1 MAQQLADR
9 RDMDFVMWEQLG
21 GEDYIKKFGSKEF
34 NKKTCDMILSEARTL
49 AIKEILPS
57 LSESDTEGLKF
68 DAGVVKVPESFHRLR
83 HLLLE
88 GEWQN
93 LQVEEEMGGQGAPAF
108 LAAAVSEYFMAANWP
123 LYTYVTL
130 GCSTAGMIYRHGTEE
145 QKKLYLD
152 KLISGEWGGT
162 MALTEPNAGTDVG
175 ALETSAVKNEDGT
188 YSISGN
194 KIFITNAE
202 QDLTENIINPVL
214 ARIEGH
220 EPGTKGIS
228 IFIVPKFLVNPDGSL
243 GERNDIVCTGVEEKQ
258 GIHASATCSLSMGS
272 KGKCIG
278 FLLGEEK
285 KGMRIMFEM
294 MNEARMATGLQAFA
308 YSSAAYMIAVNY
320 ARERIQ
326 SKEITSFND
335 PNAPSVAIIKHPDVR
350 RNLLWMKSLV
360 DGMRSFFYYTSIL
373 GQKAL
378 RATDEAEKEFC
389 HDMFELLTPLIKE
402 YLSVKGFDVC
412 VQAMQVMGGSGYI
425 KEYLVE
431 QYVRDCNITSIYEG
445 CSGVQAMDLLGRKM
459 TMKKGQVF
467 TTFLGEVN
475 KTIAKA
481 KEIDATKAMAEQLEK
496 AANRLGE
503 VAMHLGATAMEGKI
517 KEAFAHSLPYLH
529 AMGDVIM
536 GWMLLWR
543 AITAAPK
550 VEGAKKS
557 DAAFYEGQVKTA
569 DFFINTVLYQTMG
582 AMDSIQATCA
592 AAIEI
597 PDDGFGGL

>member
-9 RDMDFVMWEQLG
+9 RDVDFVMWEQLA
-21 GEDYIKKFGSKEF
+21 GEKFIDKFGSKEF
-34 NKKTCDMILSEARTL
+34 SRKSCDMVLNEARAL
-49 AIKEILPS
+49 AIKEILPTM
-57 LSESDTEGLKF
+57 SESDAEGLKF
-68 DAGVVKVPESFHRLR
+68 DAGTVTVPESFHRLR
-83 HLLLE
+83 ELLLD

-130 GCSTAGMIYRHGTEE
+130 GCSTAGMIHRHGTEE
-145 QKKLYLD
+145 QKKMYVP

-162 MALTEPNAGTDVG
+162 MALTESNAGTDVG
-175 ALETSAVKNEDGT
+175 ALETSAVKNADGT
-188 YSISGN
+188 YSLTGS

-202 QDLTENIINPVL
+202 HNLTENIIHPVL

-243 GERNDIVCTGVEEKQ
+243 GERNDIVCTGIEEKQ
-258 GIHASATCSLSMGS
+258 GIHASATCSLGIGS

-278 FLLGEEK
+278 FLLGKEK
-285 KGMRIMFEM
+285 QGMRIMFEM
-294 MNEARMATGLQAFA
+294 MNEARMATGLQGFA
-308 YSSAAYMIAVNY
+308 YSSAAYLIAVNY

-326 SKEITSFND
+326 SREITSFRD
-335 PNAPSVAIIKHPDVR
+335 HNAPSVPIIKHPDVR
-350 RNLLWMKSLV
+350 RNLLWMKAMV

-373 GQKAL
+373 GQTAL
-378 RATDEAEKEFC
+378 RATDPAEKEFNS
-389 HDMFELLTPLIKE
+389 DMFELLTPLIKE
-402 YLSVKGFDVC
+402 YLSLRGFEVC
-412 VQAMQVMGGSGYI
+412 VQAIQVLGGSGYI

-431 QYVRDCNITSIYEG
+431 QYMRDCKITSIYEG

-459 TMKKGQVF
+459 TMKQGQVF
-467 TTFLGEVN
+467 SIFLGEIK
-475 KTIAKA
+475 KTIAA
-481 KEIDATKAMAEQLEK
+481 ARGIEATKAMAAQLEK
-496 AANRLGE
+496 LADRLGE

-517 KEAFAHSLPYLH
+517 KEAFAHSLPFLH
-529 AMGDVIM
+529 AMGDTIM

-543 AITAAPK
+543 AVTAAPK
-550 VEGAKKS
+550 KETAKKS
-557 DAAFYEGQVKTA
+557 DAVFYEGQIKTA
-569 DFFINTVLYQTMG
+569 EFFLNTVLYQTLG
-582 AMDSIQATCA
+582 SLDSIKATCA

>member
-9 RDMDFVMWEQLG
+9 RDMDFVMWEQLAG
-21 GEDYIKKFGSKEF
+21 DEYLKKFGYKEF
-34 NKKTCDMILSEARTL
+34 NKKTCEMVLTEARAL

-57 LSESDTEGLKF
+57 LSESDAEGLKF
-68 DAGVVKVPESFHRLR
+68 DAGTVTVPESFIRLR
-83 HLLLE
+83 ELLLD

-93 LQVEEEMGGQGAPAF
+93 LQVEEEMGGQGAPPF
-108 LAAAVSEYFMAANWP
+108 LAAAVGEYFMAANWP
-123 LYTYVTL
+123 LYTYVSL

-145 QKKLYLD
+145 QKELYLSR
-152 KLISGEWGGT
+152 LISGEWGGT
-162 MALTEPNAGTDVG
+162 MALTEPQAGTDVG

-188 YSISGN
+188 YSLSGN

-202 QDLTENIINPVL
+202 HNLTDNIIHPVL

-228 IFIVPKFLVNPDGSL
+228 IFIVPKYLVNEDGSL

-258 GIHASATCSLSMGS
+258 GIHASATCALSLGS

-278 FLLGEEK
+278 YLLGEEK

-294 MNEARMATGLQAFA
+294 MNEARMATGLQGMA
-308 YSSAAYMIAVNY
+308 YASAAYMIAVNY

-326 SKEITSFND
+326 GKDITSFGD
-335 PNAPSVAIIKHPDVR
+335 ASAPSVPIIKHPDVR
-350 RNLLWMKSLV
+350 RNLLWMKSLM
-360 DGMRSFFYYTSIL
+360 DGMRSFFYYTSML
-373 GQKAL
+373 GMTGHISEDA
-378 RATDEAEKEFC
+378 EEKEYNN
-389 HDMFELLTPLIKE
+389 DLFELLTPLIKD
-402 YLSVKGFDVC
+402 YLSVKGHEVC

-431 QYVRDCNITSIYEG
+431 QYVRDCKITSIYEG

-459 TMKKGQVF
+459 PMKKGQVF
-467 TTFLGEVN
+467 TNFLGEIN
-475 KTIAKA
+475 KTIAVA
-481 KEIDATKAMAEQLEK
+481 KENEATRPMAEKLETV
-496 AANRLGE
+496 ANRLGE
-503 VAMHLGATAMEGKI
+503 VAMHLGNTAMEGKI
-517 KEAFAHSLPYLH
+517 KEAFAHSLPFLY
-529 AMGDVIM
+529 AMGDTII

-543 AITAAPK
+543 ANTAAPK
-550 VEGAKKS
+550 IEGAKKS

-569 DFFINTVLYQTMG
+569 DFFINTSLYQTLG
-582 AMDSIQATCA
+582 ALDAIQATSP

-597 PDDGFGGL
+597 PDEGFGGL